1 MLQVVTEPLDLP
13 VAADGS
19 TVLHLD
25 YHPGNVM
32 VDGAGAMVIDWTNAG
47 LGPAGLDVAMTWML
61 MATSDVDDV
70 PRLLR
75 PFVRRLRARI
85 VEEYLAATS
94 TVDPLPY
101 VREAC
106 RRRLED
112 PETRP
117 EEKVRVRAFEA
128 ATAPAPGAP
137 A

>member
-1 MLQVVTEPLDLP
+1 M
-13 VAADGS
+13 
-19 TVLHLD
+19 LHLD

-85 VEEYLAATS
+85 VEEYLAATRA
-94 TVDPLPY
+94 VDPLPY